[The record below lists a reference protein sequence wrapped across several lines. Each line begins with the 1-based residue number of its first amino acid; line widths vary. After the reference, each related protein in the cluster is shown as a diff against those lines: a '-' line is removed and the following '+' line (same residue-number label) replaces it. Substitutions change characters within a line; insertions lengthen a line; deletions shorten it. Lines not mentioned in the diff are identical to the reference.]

1 VLQTIP
7 ASALILLNV
16 ILFIYAW
23 RERERSPS
31 AFFLALSSMM
41 LVLWSSGAGLGRAF
55 GYPRWTMT
63 LVMMPYVLL
72 PAIFLQYVLIRPVP
86 LLKRIHPLLVACV
99 VGPSVGVLG
108 WDVLRRLNP
117 REDIGDPIPRLIYS
131 SLRELVVVEG
141 WLVLAHAMV
150 AGCCVL
156 WVLGRRQILART
168 AMEERLAKHLFMP
181 MASAVIFFLVFSTV
195 SLVTPMVLVPG
206 VGFLWIVTIQ
216 VAILVVIRFE
226 EIDRPLYLSRWI
238 FYATIILVGF
248 ILGSLADTLWESIMN
263 ERLSLFS
270 ARAALVGTMAVVF
283 AVAHLPVLQ
292 SFFDRLL
299 ARQAWEYRELVRA
312 AQTELYDT
320 RERLRQA
327 ERLSVVG
334 EMAARIAHE
343 IKNPLGPIK
352 GYTQMM
358 LEKLENTDDFKQRDA
373 FVRNLTI
380 ISQEVEAIDRKVRL
394 LLGMA
399 RQADVILAPVN
410 LNDIADR
417 AAMLLRLEA
426 EALAGDPGEQ
436 RRSIRIFDDFD
447 SALPPV
453 PCNRSRIEEAIS
465 NLCRNAF
472 EAVGD
477 RGEVT
482 LRTREAEGPEKR
494 KGVVVRVEDNGPGFT
509 ETARA
514 HLFEPFYTERPRGTG
529 LGLTIVK
536 SHVEIHGGTIDFQ
549 SRPGGGTIA
558 SIWLPLE
565 SREEAVIPT
574 AIEMTEQ
581 GNGQGASEEGRER

>member
-1 VLQTIP
+1 
-7 ASALILLNV
+7 
-16 ILFIYAW
+16 
-23 RERERSPS
+23 
-31 AFFLALSSMM
+31 
-41 LVLWSSGAGLGRAF
+41 
-55 GYPRWTMT
+55 
-63 LVMMPYVLL
+63 
-72 PAIFLQYVLIRPVP
+72 
-86 LLKRIHPLLVACV
+86 
-99 VGPSVGVLG
+99 
-108 WDVLRRLNP
+108 
-117 REDIGDPIPRLIYS
+117 
-131 SLRELVVVEG
+131 
-141 WLVLAHAMV
+141 
-150 AGCCVL
+150 
-156 WVLGRRQILART
+156 
-168 AMEERLAKHLFMP
+168 
-181 MASAVIFFLVFSTV
+181 
-195 SLVTPMVLVPG
+195 
-206 VGFLWIVTIQ
+206 
-216 VAILVVIRFE
+216 
-226 EIDRPLYLSRWI
+226 
-238 FYATIILVGF
+238 
-248 ILGSLADTLWESIMN
+248 
-263 ERLSLFS
+263 
-270 ARAALVGTMAVVF
+270 
-283 AVAHLPVLQ
+283 
-292 SFFDRLL
+292 
-299 ARQAWEYRELVRA
+299 
-312 AQTELYDT
+312 
-320 RERLRQA
+320 
-327 ERLSVVG
+327 
-334 EMAARIAHE
+334 
-343 IKNPLGPIK
+343 
-352 GYTQMM
+352 MM
-358 LEKLENTDDFKQRDA
+358 LEKLENADDFKQRDA

-447 SALPPV
+447 AALPMV

-565 SREEAVIPT
+565 PPKEAALQS

-581 GNGQGASEEGRER
+581 GSGQGASEEGRER